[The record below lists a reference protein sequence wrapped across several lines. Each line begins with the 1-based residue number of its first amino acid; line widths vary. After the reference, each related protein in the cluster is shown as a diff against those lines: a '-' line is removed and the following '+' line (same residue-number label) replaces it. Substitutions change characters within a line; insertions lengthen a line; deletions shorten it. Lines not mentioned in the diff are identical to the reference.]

1 MKTTPDVLAGGRSG
15 MEQTGGPRLVLS
27 RKGFD
32 SDFGGR
38 PSPILADGQ
47 LVSLP
52 IPDPGSDLRYGD
64 CRTADGASYLELLQ
78 RLGIARIRY
87 SNGPT
92 VTSVPVSGT
101 ISAHLDPDLSPG
113 TLPRSAGWRPL
124 FGQVDRAQ
132 GHLRNQGV
140 GPGDLFLFF
149 GLFSPT
155 TQLPDGRL
163 RYAGQRDWI
172 HVLWGWLEVD
182 RVVPVTEDLLTA
194 LPWARDHPHWRARHL
209 DRYRRHNTLYVA
221 REHSSLVPGL
231 PGGGVFD
238 QFRPLLRLSR
248 PGSTRSVWR
257 LPMALHPDRT
267 DAPLTGQRRG
277 AWSIEADSAV
287 LRSAGRG
294 QEFVVGMHD
303 GTRSWIRSLLTAG
316 ARRSAGAAG

>member
-1 MKTTPDVLAGGRSG
+1 MGAA
-15 MEQTGGPRLVLS
+15 GGPRLILS

-38 PSPILADGQ
+38 PSPILPDGQ
-47 LVSLP
+47 MVSLP
-52 IPDPGSDLRYGD
+52 IPDPGSDLRYAD
-64 CRTADGASYLELLQ
+64 CHLPDGSSYLELLQ
-78 RLGIARIRY
+78 RLGVETIRY
-87 SNGPT
+87 SNGPR
-92 VTSVPVSGT
+92 VTKLPVDGGL
-101 ISAHLDPDLSPG
+101 SAHLDPDLSPS
-113 TLPRSAGWRPL
+113 TLPRPAGWRPL

-155 TQLPDGRL
+155 SRLPGGRL

-182 RVVPVTEDLLTA
+182 RVVPVTDELMDE
-194 LPWARDHPHWRARHL
+194 LPWVAGHPHWRARHL
-209 DRYRRHNTLYVA
+209 NRYRRNNTMYLA
-221 REHSSLVPGL
+221 RERSTLLPGL
-231 PGGGVFD
+231 PGGGVFTGY
-238 QFRPLLRLSR
+238 QPLLRLSR

-257 LPMALHPDRT
+257 LPIGLHPDPTRV
-267 DAPLTGQRRG
+267 PLTGQSQN
-277 AWSIEADSAV
+277 AWSMEGDTAV

-303 GTRSWIRSLLTAG
+303 GLQEWIRVVLTAG
-316 ARRSAGAAG
+316 AHQQGGPAVELA

>member
-1 MKTTPDVLAGGRSG
+1 
-15 MEQTGGPRLVLS
+15 MEQPAGLRLVLS

-38 PSPILADGQ
+38 PSPILPDGQ

-52 IPDPGSDLRYGD
+52 IPDPGSDLRYAD
-64 CRTADGASYLELLQ
+64 CRTSDGGSYLELLQ
-78 RLGIARIRY
+78 RLGIDAVRY

-92 VTSVPVSGT
+92 VTRVPVSGT
-101 ISAHLDPDLSPG
+101 LSAHLDPDLSRG
-113 TLPRSAGWRPL
+113 TLPRPAGWRPL

-140 GPGDLFLFF
+140 GPGDLFMFF

-155 TQLPDGRL
+155 TQLPGGRL

-182 RVVPVTEDLLTA
+182 RVLPVTEDLLVQ
-194 LPWARDHPHWRARHL
+194 LPWAAAHPHWRARRL
-209 DRYRRHNTLYVA
+209 DRYRRRNTLYVA
-221 REHSSLVPGL
+221 REQSSLVPGL
-231 PGGGVFD
+231 PGGGVFAEV
-238 QFRPLLRLSR
+238 RPLLQLSR

-257 LPMALHPDRT
+257 LPMALHPDQT
-267 DAPLTGQRRG
+267 EAPLTGQRQG

-294 QEFVVGMHD
+294 QEFVVGMQD
-303 GTRSWIRSLLTAG
+303 GTRAWIRSLLTAG
-316 ARRSAGAAG
+316 AQRSAGAAS